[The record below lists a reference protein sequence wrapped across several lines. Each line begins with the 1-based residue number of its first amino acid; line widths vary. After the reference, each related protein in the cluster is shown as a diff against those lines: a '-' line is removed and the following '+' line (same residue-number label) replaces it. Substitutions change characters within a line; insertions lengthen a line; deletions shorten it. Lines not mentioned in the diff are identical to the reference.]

1 MRQNAASGLIAM
13 ADAADGLRCRMSV
26 DSTTCRA
33 RVRAP
38 LGCPRQDPL
47 RRVDHARPPALTPL
61 PTATAAP
68 PNGVQTILS
77 TTGLPPPATGALALA
92 ARNQATTRVADIDHR
107 FERLAQRAVSPRL
120 RHLDTARTT

>member
-33 RVRAP
+33 RVRTS
-38 LGCPRQDPL
+38 LGCSRQDPL
-47 RRVDHARPPALTPL
+47 RRVDRARPPALTPSS
-61 PTATAAP
+61 TATAAP
-68 PNGVQTILS
+68 PNGVPTILS
-77 TTGLPPPATGALALA
+77 TTGLPPPATGALA
-92 ARNQATTRVADIDHR
+92 ARNQAITRVADIDHR
-107 FERLAQRAVSPRL
+107 FERLAQHAVSPRL